1 LTEKRPPKEDP
12 VNMVKLMAR
21 NVLDGIFDDLMENK
35 VLTRGELQRLGEEVD
50 HIVNRTGDLVDDL
63 TEKTQMAGKIFKDRF
78 FNPKKQLSLSEYLSK
93 GLVTCSLST
102 ILMQFLSSYF
112 FLQVDN
118 ILFIFLAPS
127 LPASQPG
134 KLKLCPPDHFHT
146 LKTTKEDEMILM
158 ENEGWTRLALIICNK
173 EFDYLSNQYGSEV
186 DLLGMQDL
194 LENLGYSVVVKEDLT
209 VLEMET
215 ALRQFAARQ
224 EHQSSDSTFLVFM
237 SHGIMDGICGSK
249 NTEKDPDIL
258 RDDTIFQIFNSRNC
272 QSLKDKPKVIIMQAC
287 AGVVWV
293 TDMGEASAYRY
304 DQFLQ
309 CSIWNDAITKSN
321 VSWILY
327 TNGSLFISQL
337 IYYFNEYSWC
347 YHLEEIFRKVQHSFE
362 TPNVLTQMPTIERLS
377 MIRYFYLFPG
387 N

>member
-78 FNPKKQLSLSEYLSK
+78 FNPKKQLSLSEYLS
-93 GLVTCSLST
+93 
-102 ILMQFLSSYF
+102 
-112 FLQVDN
+112 
-118 ILFIFLAPS
+118 
-127 LPASQPG
+127 
-134 KLKLCPPDHFHT
+134 
-146 LKTTKEDEMILM
+146 
-158 ENEGWTRLALIICNK
+158 WTRLALIICNK